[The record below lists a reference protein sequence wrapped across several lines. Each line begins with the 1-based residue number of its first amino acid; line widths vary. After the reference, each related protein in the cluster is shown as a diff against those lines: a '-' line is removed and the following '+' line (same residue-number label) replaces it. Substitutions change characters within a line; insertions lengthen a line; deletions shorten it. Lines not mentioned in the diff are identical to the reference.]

1 MNMDGLCCS
10 QASAECQWTSIL
22 WYEQG
27 YFFPLCSLLEKLR
40 GDTEVIGLG
49 VSTPVSPS
57 GVLACLDLFSAG
69 VTAENWKG
77 QACSG
82 GGGGRGKTRWLLDS

>member
-10 QASAECQWTSIL
+10 QASAECRWTSIL

-27 YFFPLCSLLEKLR
+27 YSLCSLLEKLR
-40 GDTEVIGLG
+40 GDREVIGLG
-49 VSTPVSPS
+49 VSTPVSPG

-69 VTAENWKG
+69 VTAENWQG
-77 QACSG
+77 QAWSG